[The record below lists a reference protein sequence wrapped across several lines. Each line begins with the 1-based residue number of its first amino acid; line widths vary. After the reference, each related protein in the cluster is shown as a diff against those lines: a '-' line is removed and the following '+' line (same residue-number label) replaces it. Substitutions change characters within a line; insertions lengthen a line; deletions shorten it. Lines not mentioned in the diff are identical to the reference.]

1 MFSVL
6 SLIKQ
11 KLVEEID
18 ADFEHPFDLLVS
30 AFIKQ
35 VKTLTREAPRLPY
48 NDQHFVELLS
58 IGYAMI
64 ARKSEIDMDINR
76 DLLKKDVRAFFKE
89 VQGQQQEK
97 HAASGGVPSIL
108 FESKLLTENG
118 LSIGVKPVESFKIER
133 KPNKKTE
140 TKQKSEREVAVVQ
153 KTE

>member
-1 MFSVL
+1 VFSVL

-76 DLLKKDVRAFFKE
+76 DLLKKDVRAFFKD
-89 VQGQQQEK
+89 VQGQ
-97 HAASGGVPSIL
+97 
-108 FESKLLTENG
+108 
-118 LSIGVKPVESFKIER
+118 
-133 KPNKKTE
+133 
-140 TKQKSEREVAVVQ
+140 
-153 KTE
+153 